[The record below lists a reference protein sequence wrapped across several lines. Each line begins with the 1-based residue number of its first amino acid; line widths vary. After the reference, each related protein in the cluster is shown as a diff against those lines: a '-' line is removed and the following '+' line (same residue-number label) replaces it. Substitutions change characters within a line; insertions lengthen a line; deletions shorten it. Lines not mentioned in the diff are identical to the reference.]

1 MEQAR
6 AVVIPAANEI
16 VLREVALT
24 PAGDNDVTIETIYTS
39 ISAGTERMLLAG
51 QMPHPMLQFPV
62 IPGYETVGRIIA
74 TGSNVPSE
82 MRTKIVYVGG
92 ARCYSAVNPAWGGQA
107 SHLHADYTRVIA
119 LDGMEA
125 AHGVLLA
132 LAATAL
138 HGVDIAGDITGKRV
152 LILGQG
158 PVGQIAAR
166 IALTRGAEVI
176 VVDRVA
182 SRLALA
188 KASQIVDVSEQSLAE
203 QKITPCE
210 VIIEASGSMA
220 ALTST
225 LGVLANNGRVVLLGY
240 YDEIQLPY
248 MPLFLK
254 QAQLLTAKEWAPGD
268 LQRCRDMIVSGD
280 LDVAPLLTHTQHI
293 NNLQAAYQVALSDL
307 DCLKLLLTW

>member
-1 MEQAR
+1 M
-6 AVVIPAANEI
+6 
-16 VLREVALT
+16 
-24 PAGDNDVTIETIYTS
+24 D
-39 ISAGTERMLLAG
+39 
-51 QMPHPMLQFPV
+51 
-62 IPGYETVGRIIA
+62 A
-74 TGSNVPSE
+74 T
-82 MRTKIVYVGG
+82 
-92 ARCYSAVNPAWGGQA
+92 
-107 SHLHADYTRVIA
+107 
-119 LDGMEA
+119 
-125 AHGVLLA
+125 HGVLLA

-152 LILGQG
+152 LVLGQG

-166 IALTRGAEVI
+166 IALARGAEVV

-188 KASQIVDVSEQSLAE
+188 QASQIVDVSGQSLAE
-203 QKITPCE
+203 QKIAPCE

-220 ALTST
+220 ALTSI
-225 LGVLANNGRVVLLGY
+225 LSALANNGRVVLLGY

-280 LDVAPLLTHTQHI
+280 LHVAPLLTHIQHI
-293 NNLQAAYQVALSDL
+293 DNLQAAYHVALSDL